1 MKLKLR
7 DKDIRFL
14 YYLFATMMIISLLA
28 ACYARL
34 FQNAETLDFSA
45 FYTFFFLM
53 MLTRYF
59 YAIQYAIEK
68 IERINQRERQH
79 QLDLE
84 AKNKKIG

>member
-14 YYLFATMMIISLLA
+14 YFFFATMMIISLFA
-28 ACYARL
+28 VCYAGL
-34 FQNAETLDFSA
+34 FQNVAKLNLSA
-45 FYTFFFLM
+45 FYTFLFFTLF
-53 MLTRYF
+53 TRYF

-84 AKNKKIG
+84 ARNKKIG